1 MSIFFFDI
9 PLEENGSKDLSSAL
23 LRLEFGVE
31 DEVFLWLT
39 VVLFLV
45 TLQLKLIKILIS
57 KYYLGYYIPIVTD
70 IINML
75 EPKSQNF
82 HSQVNLEAETVVQ
95 EKNVNTVA
103 ENNKTFTVRS
113 RILVDFILLPTLAI
127 LCVIYSNNP

>member
-45 TLQLKLIKILIS
+45 TLQIKLIKILIS